1 MIHAVGSPSK
11 FYMILSTANIKYVTL
26 WDYSVVGMWRGKGG
40 GEGAPKCEIS
50 QYMHCPLPNL
60 FQPPSFHHHFNSSE
74 SRLPTYTLRY
84 TVNYAFFFSFYTV
97 GNIIHFFIPTLQ
109 ETLFKFDVP
118 TQKEMSS
125 SFSLLHWKKWVQ
137 VFRTYTERNEFKFF
151 VPTFLYSKK
160 KYSRSLLLHW

>member
-40 GEGAPKCEIS
+40 GRELPSVKYPNICIAQS
-50 QYMHCPLPNL
+50 LSTPLLPPP
-60 FQPPSFHHHFNSSE
+60 FQFFREQTSYIHTQIYSKLCH
-74 SRLPTYTLRY
+74 
-84 TVNYAFFFSFYTV
+84 FFSFYTV